1 MRALMWKEIKS
12 FLNSVTGY
20 LVIVVYLLIN
30 SLFLWIFPGSF
41 NILDGGYASIENL
54 FLISP
59 WIFMFLSPA
68 ITMRM
73 LADEKKTGTIE
84 LLFTKPLTDFQIIF
98 SKFTAG
104 LILVLFSILPTSLY
118 YFTIYKL
125 GSPVGNIDS
134 GGTLGSYIGLIF
146 LGASY
151 VSIGIFSSSLT
162 DNQIVAFLIAV
173 VLCFIFYMGFDQVA
187 KLNALGRMNLL
198 ILSFGIN
205 EHYISMGKGVIDSR
219 DLIYFIG
226 FILIFSYATRLV
238 IQSRKW

>member
-1 MRALMWKEIKS
+1 MWKEIKS

-20 LVIVVYLLIN
+20 LVIIVYLLIN
-30 SLFLWIFPGSF
+30 SVFLWLFPGTF
-41 NILDGGYASIENL
+41 NILDGGYASIETL

-59 WIFMFLSPA
+59 WVFMFLIPA

-73 LADEKKTGTIE
+73 FADEKKGGTME
-84 LLFTKPLTDFQIIF
+84 LLLTKPLTDLQIIF
-98 SKFTAG
+98 SKFSAG
-104 LILVLFSILPTSLY
+104 LILVLFSVLPTLLY
-118 YFTIYKL
+118 YFSVYQL

-134 GGTLGSYIGLIF
+134 GGSFGSYIGLIF

-151 VSIGIFSSSLT
+151 VSIGVFASSLT

-173 VLCFIFYMGFDQVA
+173 FLSFFFYTGFDQIA
-187 KLNALGRMNLL
+187 GLNSLSSFNFFLL
-198 ILSFGIN
+198 SLGIN
-205 EHYISMGKGVIDSR
+205 EHYTSMSRGIIDSR

-226 FILIFSYATRLV
+226 LILIFAYATRLV